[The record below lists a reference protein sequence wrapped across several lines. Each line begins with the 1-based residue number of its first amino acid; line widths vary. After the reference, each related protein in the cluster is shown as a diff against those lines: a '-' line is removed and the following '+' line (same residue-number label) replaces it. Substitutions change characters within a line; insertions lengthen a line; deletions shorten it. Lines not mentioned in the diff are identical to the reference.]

1 MDGCK
6 NWNGFNFEELKAK
19 YCLVHKEDGMVD
31 VKNKKTCIHEGC
43 RTIPAF
49 NIEIKTLYYMLIY

>member
-31 VKNKKTCIHEGC
+31 VKNKRCIHEGC

-49 NIEIKTLYYMLIY
+49 NIDGET